1 MAYTTVTKPKAH
13 FEVKTYAGSSSAKT
27 ISGVGFK
34 PDIVWTKDRTDAYQ
48 WAAYDSSRGVKR
60 WLKLDGA
67 QSENNNEGAAL
78 IDASLT
84 AFNSDGF
91 TIAAMSSDP
100 VGNKNGDQFLTYMWK
115 ANGGSTSS
123 NSAGANGASIAS
135 AYQANTTSGCS
146 IVTYTGTGSAG
157 TIKHGLSV
165 APKFMMVKKIG
176 TGSNPWQLYHGD
188 DGIIADTQTDYMQL
202 NDATGWTDNAN
213 RWNDTKPTTAVFSVG
228 IDTSVNESGDT
239 YVAYVFA
246 ETKGF
251 SNFGTYFGV
260 SNNANGPFVYTGFRP
275 AMVIVKRTDGNENFI
290 IQTLA
295 GTKIKK
301 DGSQGINGNRVEQ
314 RLFINDAA
322 AENSTAGD
330 VDFYSNGF
338 KPRDTDG
345 VHNYTDYKYVYIA
358 FAEMPIVGTN
368 GTIALGT

>member
-1 MAYTTVTKPKAH
+1 MAYTVVTKPKAH

-34 PDIVWTKDRTDAYQ
+34 PDIVWTKDRTEAHE
-48 WAAYDSSRGVKR
+48 WASYDSSRGVKR
-60 WLKLDGA
+60 WLKLNAA
-67 QSENNNEGAAL
+67 QSENNNDGASL

-84 AFNSDGF
+84 AFTSDGF

-100 VGNKNGDQFLTYMWK
+100 VGNKNGNQFLSYMWK
-115 ANGGSTSS
+115 ANGGSTTS

-135 AYQANTTSGCS
+135 YYQANTTSGCS

-165 APKFMMVKKIG
+165 APKVMMVKKIK

-188 DGIIADTQTDYMQL
+188 DGVVTDPQTDYFEFNTTQSSS
-202 NDATGWTDNAN
+202 DNAN

-228 IDTSVNESGDT
+228 TDTSVNESGDT

-246 ETKGF
+246 KTKGF
-251 SNFGTYFGV
+251 SNFGTYHGLE
-260 SNNANGPFVYTGFRP
+260 NNANGPFVYTGFKP
-275 AMVIVKRTDGNENFI
+275 AMVIVKRTDGNESFI
-290 IQTLA
+290 IQTWA
-295 GTKIKK
+295 GTKIAK
-301 DGSQGINGNRVEQ
+301 DGSQGLNGNRVEQ
-314 RLFINDAA
+314 KLFLNDAA
-322 AENSTAGD
+322 AENSTSGD

-345 VHNYTDYKYVYIA
+345 VHNWTDYKYIYIA
-358 FAEMPIVGTN
+358 FAEMPVVSTN
-368 GTIALGT
+368 GTIALGA